1 VPKIFIQLSGGLGNQ
16 MFQYAAGR
24 GVAEKLGA
32 ELVLDSWSGFVRDR
46 EYRRSYELGAF
57 RIKARKAKAWERW
70 PVWLQ
75 RTEQKMRGNSPGSP
89 PNGLIKIRR
98 PYGKFLL
105 DDNRAFYPK
114 VFEPNEI
121 DTWMIGCF
129 QSPQYFEFISEKIR
143 EELTPPIPSD
153 PRFRVLG
160 ERLRSQ
166 PTVAVGIR
174 LYEEAKDPAAHSLG
188 RSEKT
193 MGEIKQ
199 ALEKLRQ
206 RHPDLK
212 VALFCTH
219 RARVLEELGLPHDVV
234 FVTHEEGFQGSISR
248 LWLLTQCRHHLF
260 NNSSFYWW
268 GAYLSEIHHQ
278 ESKGKKEILAANQF
292 YNQDSYL
299 KKWKTF

>member
-1 VPKIFIQLSGGLGNQ
+1 

-24 GVAEKLGA
+24 GVAEKLGV
-32 ELVLDSWSGFVRDR
+32 ELVIDTWSGFVRDK
-46 EYRRSYELGAF
+46 EYRRSYELGTF
-57 RIKARKAKAWERW
+57 SIKASKAKAWERW
-70 PVWLQ
+70 PVWLL
-75 RTEQKMRGNSPGSP
+75 RAEQKWRGNSPGSP

-98 PYGKFLL
+98 PYGEFLL

-114 VFEPNEI
+114 VFEPNEN

-129 QSPQYFEFISEKIR
+129 QSPKYFDFISEKIR
-143 EELTPPIPSD
+143 EDLTPPIPSD
-153 PRFRVLG
+153 PRVRALG

-174 LYEEAKDPAAHSLG
+174 LYEEAKDPAAHALG
-188 RSEKT
+188 RREKS
-193 MGEIKQ
+193 MGEIRE
-199 ALEKLRQ
+199 ALWRLRE

-234 FVTHEEGFQGSISR
+234 SVTHEEGFQGSIER

-268 GAYLSEIHHQ
+268 GAWLSAVHHGGPAQGREIFAADNFVNPAVH
-278 ESKGKKEILAANQF
+278 ESGWSRF
-292 YNQDSYL
+292 
-299 KKWKTF
+299 